1 MFTLVNG
8 ASYLGNLD
16 ENKKMKKNNIQELT
30 EALLL
35 ELGEDPNREGLIKTP
50 ERVAKAWK
58 FFTKGYYENI
68 DEITNRAIFT
78 EDVQDMV
85 IVRDIE
91 FFSLCEHHLLP
102 FFGKAH
108 VGYIPNGKVIGLSK
122 IPRIVDMYSHRL
134 QVQERLTNQV
144 ANGIKKILDPIGVAV
159 VMEGKHM
166 CMQMRG
172 VEKQNSFAST
182 SAMLGQFRES
192 TETRSEFL
200 SIINKVFN

>member
-1 MFTLVNG
+1 MNI
-8 ASYLGNLD
+8 D
-16 ENKKMKKNNIQELT
+16 EGDTMKNKLQELT
-30 EALLL
+30 VLLL
-35 ELGEDPNREGLIKTP
+35 EEIEEDPSREGLLKTP
-50 ERVAKAWK
+50 KRVAKAWK
-58 FFTKGYYENI
+58 FFTKGYHENLE
-68 DEITNRAIFT
+68 DITNEAIFT

-108 VGYIPNGKVIGLSK
+108 VGYIPDGKVIGLSK
-122 IPRIVDMYSHRL
+122 IPRIVDMYSRRL
-134 QVQERLTNQV
+134 QVQERLTNQI
-144 ANGIKKILDPIGVAV
+144 ANAIKNVLDPIGVAV

-192 TETRSEFL
+192 DETRSEFL
-200 SIINKVFN
+200 SIINKKFD